1 MTPAAPAVPA
11 PGARVL
17 IRDAEWVVRRAD
29 HAPDGGYRLVC
40 DGISELV
47 REREAVF
54 LTTLEQPDLRVLDPA
69 GTRLVPDPS
78 PGFADSRLWMES
90 QLRQAVPS
98 DERIHV
104 GHGAAMDLVPY
115 QLDPARQALRQPR
128 QRILIADAVGLGK
141 TLEAGI
147 LVSELIAR
155 GRGRRILVLAVK
167 SMLTQFQKEFWNR
180 FTIPL
185 TRLDSIGIQRVRSR
199 IPTSHNPFHYYDKA
213 IISIDTLKQDAEYRT
228 YLEQAY
234 WDVIVID
241 EAHNVADRGTGS
253 LRSRLAR
260 LLARRSDALVMLSA
274 TPHDGRARSF
284 ASLMNMLDATA
295 IANPDDFS
303 PEDFRD
309 KGLVIRRFK
318 KDVQAQVRETF
329 RDREIVR
336 RRFPAS
342 GKEETAFEALLA
354 VEVAG
359 MGTGAVAGTG
369 AGVTF
374 RAGTGTGTAANA
386 PAPPSPRRRDLFLVT
401 LEKALFSSPA
411 ACIASID
418 QRIRRRERELA
429 RAPAGSSAVA
439 VPPRAGATAPH
450 GSAAVPSQPGS
461 SASNTSTAAPSTP
474 TAAAPS
480 NPVPTDLNKP
490 TTADS
495 NDPAAAPPSQPA
507 PTPPA
512 APSPPLAAEAEI
524 ESLRVLRAALECIGP
539 DDYGKYRALLR
550 AIRGGEPFTW
560 SPRDA
565 RDRLVVFTERIETL
579 HWLRTRLREDLDL
592 GRDQL
597 AILHGGMSDMDQQ
610 RVVEDFGNAARP
622 VRLLLCSDV
631 ASEGINLHYH
641 CHRLIHFDMPWS
653 LMVFQQRNG
662 RVDRYGQERTPR
674 IVYLVTESANETI
687 RGDTLILEVLERK
700 DEQAY
705 RDIGDPSAFM
715 NVHDVEAEEDVTRR
729 AIAGGEGAERFDALL
744 APASNEGED
753 LLALFLGT
761 AGGGDAG
768 HGEDGGG
775 GAGGGTG
782 RTAGVEWTAGTA
794 GTAGTAAAE
803 PTAAGTGT
811 AGAGSTAPAS
821 ASGATGPVSGSDMA
835 PGAPSSAAPSPPPSL
850 FASDLAYCEA
860 ALHRLREK
868 DRGLRFETDAGG
880 TTLTLDAPEDLRRR
894 FGWFPREVVPE
905 HWRFVLTS
913 DPHRMS
919 EAIAE
924 SRRDEAAWP
933 RAHYLWRLNPV
944 VGWLNDR
951 MSAAFGRH
959 EAPVLAGVPGLAPDE
974 AVFVLSGLVPNR
986 RSHPLVYEWIGVA
999 YRGGRF
1005 EALVS
1010 FDDLLARTGLGRGPV
1025 ANRGPATNHGPA
1037 ANGGQL
1043 PTNLD
1048 ALQRRLPEAVAKA
1061 REWVIG
1067 RRNAFEKRINDKLD
1081 RAVAALDELKARR
1094 LRQLELQLAGSGQAE
1109 AFKRARAE
1117 RSRHEVEEI
1126 FDEYLEW
1133 IQDAMTTEPR
1143 PWIKVV
1149 CVIIGEGAG
1158 KGSDLI

>member
-54 LTTLEQPDLRVLDPA
+54 LTTLEPNLRVLDPA
-69 GTRLVPDPS
+69 ETRLVPDPS

-104 GHGAAMDLVPY
+104 GHRAAMDLVPY

-141 TLEAGI
+141 TLEAGV

-295 IANPDDFS
+295 IADPDDFS

-342 GKEETAFEALLA
+342 GKEEAAFEALLA

-359 MGTGAVAGTG
+359 MGAGAAAGEG

-374 RAGTGTGTAANA
+374 RSGTGTGTAANA

-418 QRIRRRERELA
+418 QRIHRRERELA

-439 VPPRAGATAPH
+439 VPPNEPAATAPH
-450 GSAAVPSQPGS
+450 GSAAARSQPGA

-495 NDPAAAPPSQPA
+495 NGPAAAPPGQPA
-507 PTPPA
+507 PTPPT

-524 ESLRVLRAALECIGP
+524 ESLRVLRAALERIGP

-579 HWLRTRLREDLDL
+579 RWLRTRLREDLDL

-597 AILHGGMSDMDQQ
+597 AILHGGMSDVDQQ

-687 RGDTLILEVLERK
+687 RGDTRILEVLERK

-761 AGGGDAG
+761 ARGGDAG
-768 HGEDGGG
+768 HGEDGRGG
-775 GAGGGTG
+775 GDGT
-782 RTAGVEWTAGTA
+782 
-794 GTAGTAAAE
+794 
-803 PTAAGTGT
+803 
-811 AGAGSTAPAS
+811 
-821 ASGATGPVSGSDMA
+821 
-835 PGAPSSAAPSPPPSL
+835 PSPPPSL

-868 DRGLRFETDAGG
+868 DRGLRFETDAGA

-913 DPHRMS
+913 DPRRMS

-924 SRRDEAAWP
+924 SRRGEAAWP

-959 EAPVLAGVPGLAPDE
+959 EAPVLAGVPGLAPDG

-1025 ANRGPATNHGPA
+1025 ANRGPAASGGPATNGGPA
-1037 ANGGQL
+1037 ASGGQL
-1043 PTNLD
+1043 PTGLD
-1048 ALQRRLPEAVAKA
+1048 GLQRRLPEAVAKA

-1133 IQDAMTTEPR
+1133 IQDAMTTEPW

-1149 CVIIGEGAG
+1149 CAMTGGEGIGE
-1158 KGSDLI
+1158 GSDLIEIHDTDHS